1 MKIHPRILIPVISAV
16 FCATLLIGI
25 LWWQLSA
32 STALLLKQSKGNNLV
47 GSLVQNTVE
56 QAIGVPPLHF
66 PENAY
71 DESLLQLRRG
81 DILALNGELTSA
93 QQEYEQSVRNGGGL
107 PALRKLAQIQ
117 LQRRD
122 MRGAKQTLRQ
132 LKSAGARSEDLL
144 LLESIIQL
152 RSGELVQARS
162 LLEHAS
168 DSPQKYYGLS
178 LLAILEGEHQKA
190 KQHLEVV
197 RGGWEPILR
206 SYALTVLAAYDEY
219 LLFPESPNIHLITLL
234 ARSLAQVQE
243 CELALPLLVQVTQ
256 EQDDYRDAWIVQG
269 YCEFTTERFN
279 QSLHSFERAYTLD
292 PEKPEIQ
299 YFLGRSYAALG
310 NHPTALTF
318 LQYALKNGFEPQ
330 GEVRKFIIQEAIATD
345 NGSLALDQYDALL
358 ALPSATIELFRDCVD
373 LALALN
379 NGELALLKAIDA
391 TRRFPSDPFAFL
403 LLGEVALQTNHPDEA
418 RSALSQAL
426 SLDPNLVAAKDLMK
440 KL

>member
-1 MKIHPRILIPVISAV
+1 MKIHPRIFIPIVSAIL
-16 FCATLLIGI
+16 CAMLLIAV
-25 LWWQLSA
+25 LWWQLA
-32 STALLLKQSKGNNLV
+32 TSTALLLKQNKSSTLV
-47 GSLVQNTVE
+47 GNILQNTFPS
-56 QAIGVPPLHF
+56 PPDIDPAHF

-81 DILALNGELTSA
+81 DLLALNGELAQA
-93 QQEYEQSVRNGGGL
+93 QQEYEQSIRNGGGL

-122 MRGAKQTLRQ
+122 MRGAKETLRQ
-132 LKSAGARSEDLL
+132 LKNAGARSEDLL
-144 LLESIIQL
+144 LLESIILL

-162 LLEHAS
+162 LLQHAP

-178 LLAILEGEHQKA
+178 LLAILEGDHQKA
-190 KQHLEVV
+190 KEHLEYV
-197 RGGWEPILR
+197 RSGWEPILR
-206 SYALTVLAAYDEY
+206 SFAITILAAYGEY
-219 LLFPESPNIHLITLL
+219 DLFPTSPNIHLITLL

-310 NHPTALTF
+310 NHSTALTF

-345 NGSLALDQYDALL
+345 NATIAIDQYDALL
-358 ALPSATIELFRDCVD
+358 SLPSATIAVFREMIH
-373 LALALN
+373 LAIASDN
-379 NGELALLKAIDA
+379 QELALLKAIDA
-391 TRRFPSDPFAFL
+391 THRFPEDPQAFL
-403 LLGEVALQTNHPDEA
+403 LLGEIALQTNNPDQA
-418 RSALSQAL
+418 RTALSQAL
-426 SLDPNLVAAKDLMK
+426 SLDPNLSVAKDLLK